1 MNAIKNISYV
11 FNLSPKKQEYLE
23 RVINKNFPELSRKKL
38 LDVCR
43 TRWLDRI
50 DVVDLFEELFIAIIM
65 TFEEMYYSEEGK
77 FKTKILLLKQILF

>member
-43 TRWLDRI
+43 TRWLDRL
-50 DVVDLFEELFIAIIM
+50 DGVDLFEELFIAMIM
-65 TFEEMYYSEEGK
+65 TFKEMYYSEEGK